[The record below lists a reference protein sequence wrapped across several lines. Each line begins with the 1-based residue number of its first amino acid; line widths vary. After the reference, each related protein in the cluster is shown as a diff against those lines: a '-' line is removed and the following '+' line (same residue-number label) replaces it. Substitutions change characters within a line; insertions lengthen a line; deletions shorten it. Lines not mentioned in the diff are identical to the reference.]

1 MMFLH
6 VIMICCFSAVCLEAS
21 EVLEVSG
28 HVGGD
33 VSIRCSGRRS
43 TYNSSEHSTM
53 YFCKD
58 VCSGENILIQTKRRR
73 SAVTQQS
80 RYDLEVDRRDGVFT
94 VTIKKLQRVDAGR
107 YHCGVETAA
116 NLLYQE
122 VNLIVLDA
130 PTVPPGSSPSAT
142 TALEARSETLT
153 WGNFISSTD
162 QSAAAL
168 TPPPSEKKRNLGQA
182 SKLTDTTLVIIV
194 SGSLALLVCAIIP
207 VIFYGHWRS
216 NSEGQNRP
224 RGNKSEGDYYEENA
238 VVGVK
243 LQTFEPEVDPESSA
257 HDASQYASAYAALDP
272 KTLD

>member
-1 MMFLH
+1 MSQATSPQLQPDLLFH
-6 VIMICCFSAVCLEAS
+6 TPAVCLEAS

-122 VNLIVLDA
+122 VNLIVLDGKVLGA
-130 PTVPPGSSPSAT
+130 CPLLLLRA
-142 TALEARSETLT
+142 ARRFL
-153 WGNFISSTD
+153 
-162 QSAAAL
+162 
-168 TPPPSEKKRNLGQA
+168 
-182 SKLTDTTLVIIV
+182 
-194 SGSLALLVCAIIP
+194 
-207 VIFYGHWRS
+207 
-216 NSEGQNRP
+216 
-224 RGNKSEGDYYEENA
+224 
-238 VVGVK
+238 
-243 LQTFEPEVDPESSA
+243 
-257 HDASQYASAYAALDP
+257 
-272 KTLD
+272 